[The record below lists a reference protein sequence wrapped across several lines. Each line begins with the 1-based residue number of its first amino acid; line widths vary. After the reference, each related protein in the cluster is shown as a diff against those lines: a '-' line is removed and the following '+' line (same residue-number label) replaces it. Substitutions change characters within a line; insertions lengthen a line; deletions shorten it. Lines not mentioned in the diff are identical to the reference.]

1 MKRETIQSFFKYLHV
16 NALAALVA
24 VVTPA
29 TAQTLLEENFSSG
42 FEEWTVVHS
51 PGDFNGSTRWQVGA
65 AGETLFENSNVRGP
79 TRPEC

>member
-1 MKRETIQSFFKYLHV
+1 M